1 MQNEIK
7 GGIMATYISYDDKQE
22 KLLSLPI
29 GKVRELLA
37 YADGDETLD
46 DWLDD
51 IIPALLDSEWDD
63 EDDDEWDEDYQED
76 DEEEDTDDEDWD
88 DEDED
93 YEVEDDEEEED
104 WEEYVLDGEAELA
117 DPEEEQ
123 LAQDIAGDIAWGKY
137 ALSDIPANIYSQEV
151 MDRIRYLI

>member
-1 MQNEIK
+1 MDTCI
-7 GGIMATYISYDDKQE
+7 GYDDKLE
-22 KLLSLPI
+22 KLLSLSI

-37 YADGDETLD
+37 YADGDERLD

-51 IIPALLDSEWDD
+51 VVPAFLDEDWDD
-63 EDDDEWDEDYQED
+63 EEDDEWDEDYQ
-76 DEEEDTDDEDWD
+76 EEEDTDDEDWD

-93 YEVEDDEEEED
+93 YEVEDDGEGYLE
-104 WEEYVLDGEAELA
+104 DGEAELA
-117 DPEEEQ
+117 NPEEEQ

-137 ALSDIPANIYSQEV
+137 TLSDIPANIYSQEV

>member
-1 MQNEIK
+1 
-7 GGIMATYISYDDKQE
+7 MATYMSYDDKLE

-51 IIPALLDSEWDD
+51 IIPALLDSDWDD
-63 EDDDEWDEDYQED
+63 EEEDEWDEDYQ
-76 DEEEDTDDEDWD
+76 EEEDTDDEDWD

-93 YEVEDDEEEED
+93 YEVEDDGKGYLE
-104 WEEYVLDGEAELA
+104 DGEAELA
-117 DPEEEQ
+117 NPEEEQ

-137 ALSDIPANIYSQEV
+137 TLSDIPAGVYSQEV

>member
-1 MQNEIK
+1 
-7 GGIMATYISYDDKQE
+7 MATYISYDDKRE

-51 IIPALLDSEWDD
+51 IIPALLDSEWN
-63 EDDDEWDEDYQED
+63 EDYQE
-76 DEEEDTDDEDWD
+76 E
-88 DEDED
+88 
-93 YEVEDDEEEED
+93 DEEEED
-104 WEEYVLDGEAELA
+104 WVEGQDNEDGCEELA
-117 DPEEEQ
+117 NPEEEQ

-137 ALSDIPANIYSQEV
+137 ALSDIPANVYSQEV
-151 MDRIRYLI
+151 MDRIKYLI

>member
-1 MQNEIK
+1 MD
-7 GGIMATYISYDDKQE
+7 TYIGYDDKLE
-22 KLLSLPI
+22 KLLNLSI

-37 YADGDETLD
+37 YADGDESLD

-51 IIPALLDSEWDD
+51 VVPALLDEDWDD
-63 EDDDEWDEDYQED
+63 EEEDEWDEDYQ
-76 DEEEDTDDEDWD
+76 EEEDTDDEDWD

-93 YEVEDDEEEED
+93 YEVEDDGEGYLE
-104 WEEYVLDGEAELA
+104 DGEAELTN
-117 DPEEEQ
+117 PEEEQ

-137 ALSDIPANIYSQEV
+137 TLSDIPANIYSQEV

>member
-1 MQNEIK
+1 MDTCI
-7 GGIMATYISYDDKQE
+7 GYDDKLE
-22 KLLSLPI
+22 KLQSLSI

-37 YADGDETLD
+37 YADGDERLD

-51 IIPALLDSEWDD
+51 IVPALLDEDWDD
-63 EDDDEWDEDYQED
+63 EEEDEWDEDYQ
-76 DEEEDTDDEDWD
+76 EEEDTDDEDWD

-93 YEVEDDEEEED
+93 YEVEDDGKGYLE
-104 WEEYVLDGEAELA
+104 DGEAELA
-117 DPEEEQ
+117 NPEEEQ

-137 ALSDIPANIYSQEV
+137 TLSDIPAGVYSQEV

>member
-1 MQNEIK
+1 
-7 GGIMATYISYDDKQE
+7 MATYISYDDKLE

-51 IIPALLDSEWDD
+51 IIPALLDDDWDD
-63 EDDDEWDEDYQED
+63 EEEDEWDEDYQEED
-76 DEEEDTDDEDWD
+76 EEDTDDEDWD

-93 YEVEDDEEEED
+93 YEVEDDEEECLE
-104 WEEYVLDGEAELA
+104 DGEAELA
-117 DPEEEQ
+117 NPEEEQ

-137 ALSDIPANIYSQEV
+137 TLSDIPAGVYSQEV

>member
-1 MQNEIK
+1 
-7 GGIMATYISYDDKQE
+7 MATYISYDDKLE

-51 IIPALLDSEWDD
+51 VVPALLDEDWDD
-63 EDDDEWDEDYQED
+63 EEEDEWDEDYQ
-76 DEEEDTDDEDWD
+76 EEEDTDDEDWD

-93 YEVEDDEEEED
+93 YEEDDGEG
-104 WEEYVLDGEAELA
+104 YMLDGEAELA
-117 DPEEEQ
+117 NPEEEQ
-123 LAQDIAGDIAWGKY
+123 LAQDIAGDIYWHKY
-137 ALSDIPANIYSQEV
+137 SLEDIPKGMYSPEV

>member
-1 MQNEIK
+1 
-7 GGIMATYISYDDKQE
+7 MATYFSYDDKLE

-51 IIPALLDSEWDD
+51 IIPALLDSDWDD
-63 EDDDEWDEDYQED
+63 EDGDEWDEDYQED
-76 DEEEDTDDEDWD
+76 DTDDEDWD

-93 YEVEDDEEEED
+93 YEVEDDWVEGQDNED
-104 WEEYVLDGEAELA
+104 GCEELA
-117 DPEEEQ
+117 NPEEEQ

-137 ALSDIPANIYSQEV
+137 ALSDIPANVYSQEV
-151 MDRIRYLI
+151 MDRIKYLI

>member
-1 MQNEIK
+1 MDTCI
-7 GGIMATYISYDDKQE
+7 GYDDKLE

-51 IIPALLDSEWDD
+51 IIPALLDSDWDD
-63 EDDDEWDEDYQED
+63 EDDDEWDEDYQE
-76 DEEEDTDDEDWD
+76 EEDTDDEDYD

-93 YEVEDDEEEED
+93 YEVEDDGEGYLE
-104 WEEYVLDGEAELA
+104 DGEAELA
-117 DPEEEQ
+117 NPEEEQ

-137 ALSDIPANIYSQEV
+137 TLSDIPANIYSQEV
-151 MDRIRYLI
+151 IDRIRYLI

>member
-1 MQNEIK
+1 
-7 GGIMATYISYDDKQE
+7 MATYISYDDKLE

-37 YADGDETLD
+37 YADGDEALD
-46 DWLDD
+46 DWLVD
-51 IIPALLDSEWDD
+51 IIPALLDSDWDD

-76 DEEEDTDDEDWD
+76 DEEEDTDDENWD

-104 WEEYVLDGEAELA
+104 WEEYVEDGEAELV
-117 DPEEEQ
+117 DPDEEQ

-137 ALSDIPANIYSQEV
+137 TLSDIPANIYSQEV

>member
-1 MQNEIK
+1 MDTCI
-7 GGIMATYISYDDKQE
+7 GYDDKLE
-22 KLLSLPI
+22 KLQSLSI

-37 YADGDETLD
+37 YADGDERLD

-51 IIPALLDSEWDD
+51 IVPALLDEDWDG
-63 EDDDEWDEDYQED
+63 EEDDEWDEDYQ
-76 DEEEDTDDEDWD
+76 EEEDTDDEDWD

-93 YEVEDDEEEED
+93 YEVEDDGEGYLE
-104 WEEYVLDGEAELA
+104 DGEAELA
-117 DPEEEQ
+117 NPEEEQ

-137 ALSDIPANIYSQEV
+137 TLSDIPANIYSQEV

>member
-1 MQNEIK
+1 
-7 GGIMATYISYDDKQE
+7 MATYISYDDKRE

-63 EDDDEWDEDYQED
+63 EDDDEWDEDYQEED
-76 DEEEDTDDEDWD
+76 EEDTDDED
-88 DEDED
+88 
-93 YEVEDDEEEED
+93 YEVEDED
-104 WEEYVLDGEAELA
+104 WVEGQDNEDGCEELA

-137 ALSDIPANIYSQEV
+137 ALSDIPANVYSQEV

>member
-1 MQNEIK
+1 
-7 GGIMATYISYDDKQE
+7 MATYISYDDKRE

-63 EDDDEWDEDYQED
+63 ED
-76 DEEEDTDDEDWD
+76 
-88 DEDED
+88 ED
-93 YEVEDDEEEED
+93 YEVEDEEEEED
-104 WEEYVLDGEAELA
+104 WVEGQDNEDGCEELT

-137 ALSDIPANIYSQEV
+137 TLSDIPANVYSQEV

>member
-1 MQNEIK
+1 
-7 GGIMATYISYDDKQE
+7 MATYISYDDKQE

-37 YADGDETLD
+37 YADGDETLS

-51 IIPALLDSEWDD
+51 VVPALLDDDWDD
-63 EDDDEWDEDYQED
+63 EEEDEWNEDYQ
-76 DEEEDTDDEDWD
+76 EEEDTDDEDWD

-93 YEVEDDEEEED
+93 YEAEDDGEGYLE
-104 WEEYVLDGEAELA
+104 DGEAELA
-117 DPEEEQ
+117 NPEEEQ

-137 ALSDIPANIYSQEV
+137 TLSDIPTGIYSQEV
-151 MDRIRYLI
+151 MNRIRYLI

>member
-1 MQNEIK
+1 
-7 GGIMATYISYDDKQE
+7 MATYISYDDKLE

-51 IIPALLDSEWDD
+51 IIPALLDSDWDD
-63 EDDDEWDEDYQED
+63 EDDDEWDEDCQEED
-76 DEEEDTDDEDWD
+76 EEDTDDEDWD

-93 YEVEDDEEEED
+93 YEVEDDEEECLE
-104 WEEYVLDGEAELA
+104 DGEAELA
-117 DPEEEQ
+117 NPEEEQ

-137 ALSDIPANIYSQEV
+137 TLSDIPAGVYSQEV

>member
-1 MQNEIK
+1 MDTCI
-7 GGIMATYISYDDKQE
+7 GYDDKLE
-22 KLLSLPI
+22 KLQSLSI

-37 YADGDETLD
+37 YADGDERLD

-51 IIPALLDSEWDD
+51 VVPAFL
-63 EDDDEWDEDYQED
+63 
-76 DEEEDTDDEDWD
+76 DEDWD

-93 YEVEDDEEEED
+93 YEVEDDGEGYLE
-104 WEEYVLDGEAELA
+104 DGEAELA
-117 DPEEEQ
+117 NPEEEQ

-137 ALSDIPANIYSQEV
+137 TLSDIPANIYSQEV

>member
-1 MQNEIK
+1 
-7 GGIMATYISYDDKQE
+7 MATCISYDDKLE

-37 YADGDETLD
+37 YADGDEALD

-51 IIPALLDSEWDD
+51 IIPALLDSDWDD
-63 EDDDEWDEDYQED
+63 EDDDE
-76 DEEEDTDDEDWD
+76 WD

-104 WEEYVLDGEAELA
+104 WEEYVEDGEAELA

-137 ALSDIPANIYSQEV
+137 ALSDIPANVYSQEV